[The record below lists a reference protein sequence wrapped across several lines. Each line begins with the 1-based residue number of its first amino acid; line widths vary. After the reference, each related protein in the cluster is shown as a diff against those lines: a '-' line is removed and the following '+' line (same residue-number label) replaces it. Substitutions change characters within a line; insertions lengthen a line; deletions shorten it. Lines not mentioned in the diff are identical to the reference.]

1 MTSLKHGLS
10 YPMNEININGET
22 YLLDFERAKNL
33 GLISPKREPIYSIKE
48 GDLFSTPNVSVIV
61 VRSGYRSSKWNIMR
75 GDSGGFHY
83 YSDFD
88 ASGISENDLIAWL
101 NNRHY
106 KFVTNLNT
114 ALEGM
119 VESFLIDAE

>member
-1 MTSLKHGLS
+1 
-10 YPMNEININGET
+10 MNEINIDGEI
-22 YLLDFERAKNL
+22 YLIDFERAKTL
-33 GLISPKREPIYSIKE
+33 GLISPKREPISSIKE
-48 GDLFSTPNVSVIV
+48 GDLFSAPHVSVIV

-75 GDSGGFHY
+75 GESGGFQY

-88 ASGISENDLIAWL
+88 ASGISEDDLIAWL

-106 KFVTNLNT
+106 KFVTNLNN

-119 VESFLIDAE
+119 VESFLADAE

>member
-1 MTSLKHGLS
+1 MK
-10 YPMNEININGET
+10 EINIDGET
-22 YLLDFERAKNL
+22 YLLDFERAKTF
-33 GLISPKREPIYSIKE
+33 GLISPKSEPISELRE
-48 GDLFSTPNVSVIV
+48 GDLFATPSVSVIV

-75 GDSGGFHY
+75 GESGGFHY

-88 ASGISENDLIAWL
+88 ASGISKDDLIAWL

-106 KFVTNLNT
+106 KFVTNLND

-119 VESFLIDAE
+119 VESFLTDAE